1 MRNRFKGLGDVF
13 QFAYQQTV
21 KTTAYKITLI
31 ILCVIALLSFPVM
44 SLMSGDDEQAE
55 DDLVTGAEHIGTI
68 YIEGDFRD
76 GALAEAVAA
85 DLKASEIYGGKEIV
99 VIEESAYD
107 DTFKAVEE
115 STDGDV
121 LVHIEY
127 IDDMTDIDYG
137 FMYTVYYG
145 PDSKDVDD
153 EASSLSLYIDS
164 SHENLLT
171 SIVAGSA
178 EAGKYVSA
186 EYYWETLIIG
196 EDDSVIEA
204 DAAEL
209 DILSTSEYWVTYA
222 FLMVAIFAISIG
234 GSRVGEQL
242 VNEKANKV
250 IEYIMTSVKPMA
262 LITGKVLASVA
273 SVFVMIG
280 AVVACFIASGLINGL
295 IFTNPD
301 GSMAIPEILQAFLDI
316 GVLNGANPLNIIIL
330 VLLFIGGFIF
340 YAFLGGVAGAT
351 VSKVEEMA
359 EGMKLFT
366 FIMIIG
372 AYLPL
377 FLVMGNTMGVGGGGV
392 FTDVIMVLPIS
403 SVFITPAYLLL
414 GKTTTAVAALALGIM
429 AVCIVLLMFMV
440 SGIFE
445 TLIYYNGNP
454 LKLKD
459 LTKIFKDKRRA
470 K

>member
-55 DDLVTGAEHIGTI
+55 DNLVTGAEHIGTI

-85 DLKASEIYGGKEIV
+85 DLKASEVYGSKEIV

-145 PDSKDVDD
+145 PDSKNVSD

-186 EYYWETLIIG
+186 EYYWDTLIIG
-196 EDDSVIEA
+196 EDDSVVEA
-204 DAAEL
+204 DAEEM

-280 AVVACFIASGLINGL
+280 AVVVCFIASGLVNGF

-301 GSMAIPEILQAFLDI
+301 GSMAIPEILQAFIDI
-316 GVLNGANPLNIIIL
+316 GVLKGANPLNIIIL
-330 VLLFIGGFIF
+330 VLLFVGGFIF
-340 YAFLGGVAGAT
+340 YGFLGGVAGAT

-377 FLVMGNTMGVGGGGV
+377 FMIMGNTMGVSGGSV

-414 GKTTTAVAALALGIM
+414 GKTTTAIAALALGVM
-429 AVCIVLLMFMV
+429 VVCIVLLMFLV